1 MRNAQKRAANDD
13 PLAGETP
20 PQPSLSAG
28 SDIAVKMAPRGLKD
42 ARFPQKPTQ
51 VLHYVPHLGA
61 LDESPGN
68 HQDPAWLQLRKK
80 KTPAFA
86 EKTPRTVADNRGMVK
101 PAGNQKRRPT
111 ALLRRRSQNYDYT
124 VTASQVDA
132 TATNKIQVRLAT
144 KPSIAAKGFPAPLIM
159 GFGHRQRQ
167 LHGLKTPRIP
177 AERRMT
183 RPSDACDQP
192 SCGEPESCARPQWTC
207 ACGSHGCACGSCY
220 GADRSFSWS

>member
-13 PLAGETP
+13 PFAGETP

-28 SDIAVKMAPRGLKD
+28 FDIAVKMAPRGLKD

-86 EKTPRTVADNRGMVK
+86 EKTLRTTAEWSNLREIKNAVRQPCSDDVLKTTITQRRPAKLTPPPRTRSKCALQRSRASPPKAFLHRSSWDSDIARDNSTDSRHRES
-101 PAGNQKRRPT
+101 Q
-111 ALLRRRSQNYDYT
+111 RS
-124 VTASQVDA
+124 
-132 TATNKIQVRLAT
+132 
-144 KPSIAAKGFPAPLIM
+144 
-159 GFGHRQRQ
+159 
-167 LHGLKTPRIP
+167 
-177 AERRMT
+177 AE
-183 RPSDACDQP
+183 
-192 SCGEPESCARPQWTC
+192 
-207 ACGSHGCACGSCY
+207 
-220 GADRSFSWS
+220 